1 MEQFLKI
8 AGMLSGPLIGLVI
21 GIITNYIAVKML
33 FRPLKEVRVFGLRL
47 PFTPGIIPR
56 RQPALAHA
64 MGAMVGQSLV
74 REEDLYRVFLSDE
87 IADVVIR
94 KATELPVFAVM
105 GANMFREAY
114 PDKREKVLDF
124 LEEKILAAV
133 KEFDPATL
141 VFTEGSA
148 ALKNAAA
155 GNPLLRMFVT
165 DALIASFA
173 EPVSNK
179 VNEYLDTTG
188 KEKLREKLEKELSAL
203 EAKTPADLAGGK
215 EALAGLIRNAY
226 EHLIGAFAKELS
238 SKFHLAEIVEEK
250 INSMPA
256 KELETL
262 VLSVMKK
269 ELNAVIW
276 LGGVIGF
283 VLGLVTMLINVI

>member
-1 MEQFLKI
+1 MEQFWKI
-8 AGMLSGPLIGLVI
+8 CGMLSGPLVGVVI
-21 GIITNYIAVKML
+21 GIVTNYIAVKML
-33 FRPLKEVRVFGLRL
+33 FRPLREVRIFGLRM

-105 GANMFREAY
+105 GANVFREAY
-114 PDKREKVLDF
+114 PARREKILDF

-133 KEFDPATL
+133 KEFDPAGI

-148 ALKNAAA
+148 ALKAAAA
-155 GNPLLRMFVT
+155 GNPLLRMFVS
-165 DALIASFA
+165 DAMIASFA

-188 KEKLREKLEKELSAL
+188 KEKLREKLSQELAVI
-203 EAKTPADLAGGK
+203 EAKTPADLVGGK
-215 EALAGLIRNAY
+215 EALAGLVRNAY

-250 INSMPA
+250 INAMPPR
-256 KELETL
+256 ELETL

-283 VLGLVTMLINVI
+283 ILGLITMLINFL